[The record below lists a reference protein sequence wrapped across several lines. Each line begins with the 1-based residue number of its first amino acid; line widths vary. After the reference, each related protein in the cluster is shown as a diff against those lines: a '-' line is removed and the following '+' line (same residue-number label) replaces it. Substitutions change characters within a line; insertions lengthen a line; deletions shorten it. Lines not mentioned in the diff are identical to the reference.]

1 MSARRAFIAGL
12 VHETNSFSPIPTNAA
27 SFQADAFRP
36 GPQYRPADSVDTL
49 GYGVFAELC
58 QAAGIDVRA
67 SLFASAQPSAPL
79 VARDHASFKAE
90 IIGDLERAMPVDVVF
105 LFMHGAQIAEG
116 CDDVEGDLAA
126 AVRELVGPEVPIGIE
141 LDLHGNVSPRMLD
154 AATLVLACLEYP
166 HTDYAPR
173 ARQAFDIL
181 WATREGRCR
190 PTTFAWRVPVVGA
203 YPTVAE
209 PMKSVVARLREAQ
222 GQPRVLA
229 LSVFHGFWLADTP
242 FTGAC
247 VLATTD
253 ADPAL
258 ARRIGEELAQSFIAA
273 ALSSPRGL
281 GIEATL
287 DAAEKERAYPVVIA
301 DQGDNAGGG
310 AAGDSTFVL
319 RAMLARGMREA
330 AVALLW
336 DPIAVDFAHRVG
348 AGSRLA
354 LRLGGKVG
362 PMSGEPLDVEAEVLC
377 VREDARQAWFALGE
391 PRAALGRSAALRVAG
406 IDIVVNSERQQVFD
420 PRVFTAHGIDPRKCK
435 YVVVKSTAHFQNG
448 FAPLAARI
456 LLCESPGSLTFDP
469 AHLPYRK
476 VPRPLYPI
484 DVDFTPRPLP
494 LPGRGQ

>member
-12 VHETNSFSPIPTNAA
+12 VHETNSFSPIPTHAA

-58 QAAGIDVRA
+58 HAAGIDVRA

-79 VARDHASFKAE
+79 EA
-90 IIGDLERAMPVDVVF
+90 
-105 LFMHGAQIAEG
+105 
-116 CDDVEGDLAA
+116 
-126 AVRELVGPEVPIGIE
+126 
-141 LDLHGNVSPRMLD
+141 
-154 AATLVLACLEYP
+154 
-166 HTDYAPR
+166 R

-190 PTTFAWRVPVVGA
+190 PTTFAWRVAVVGT

-222 GQPRVLA
+222 GQPRVLT

-273 ALSSPRGL
+273 ALSSPGGL
-281 GIEATL
+281 GIDATL
-287 DAAEKERAYPVVIA
+287 DAAEKERAYPVVLA
-301 DQGDNAGGG
+301 DRGDNAGGG

-319 RAMLARGMREA
+319 RRC
-330 AVALLW
+330 
-336 DPIAVDFAHRVG
+336 
-348 AGSRLA
+348 S
-354 LRLGGKVG
+354 
-362 PMSGEPLDVEAEVLC
+362 
-377 VREDARQAWFALGE
+377 
-391 PRAALGRSAALRVAG
+391 RAASARPRSHFSG
-406 IDIVVNSERQQVFD
+406 IR
-420 PRVFTAHGIDPRKCK
+420 
-435 YVVVKSTAHFQNG
+435 
-448 FAPLAARI
+448 
-456 LLCESPGSLTFDP
+456 
-469 AHLPYRK
+469 
-476 VPRPLYPI
+476 
-484 DVDFTPRPLP
+484 
-494 LPGRGQ
+494 